1 MKKLLMIATGGTIA
15 SVQKEHGLVPGI
27 TSTELIEYLP
37 SLKHIADVDSLQLL
51 SLDSSNMRPSHW
63 MQIAGAIEKNYDA
76 YDGFVICH
84 GTDTMAFTAAALSY
98 LIQNSKKPIVITG
111 AQKPISSEISDAK
124 QNLLCAFSYAASAGA
139 CNVSVVFGGKVIA
152 GTRAKKTHTKSYH
165 AFSSMNYPDIAVFQG
180 DRLVRYIDQKTG
192 KTPQFYHD
200 LNEKVGLYKVLP
212 NSDPELLYY
221 LLERNDAVII
231 ESFGTGGLP
240 EQGEE
245 MLIRL
250 KEYTDRGKLIVM
262 TTQVPSEGS
271 DMSVYRVGGRLKDAC
286 GIIECFDMSLES
298 ILAKLMWVLAVE
310 KTRAKRIKRFYK
322 PVNFDISF
330 SE

>member
-1 MKKLLMIATGGTIA
+1 MKKLLLIATGGTIA

-27 TSTELIEYLP
+27 SSSELLEYLP
-37 SLKHIADVDSLQLL
+37 SLKTVADITTLQLF
-51 SLDSSNMRPSHW
+51 SLDSSNMRPCHW
-63 MQIAGAIEKNYDA
+63 KEIAATIERNYDA

-98 LIQNSKKPIVITG
+98 LVQNSKKPIVITG

-124 QNLLCAFSYAASAGA
+124 QNLLDAVSYALSEGA
-139 CNVSVVFGGKVIA
+139 ADVSVVFGGKVIA

-180 DRLVRYIDQKTG
+180 ERLVRYIGQKIS
-192 KTPQFYHD
+192 KRPRFYHD

-221 LLERNDAVII
+221 LLDRNDAVII

-240 EQGEE
+240 ERGEE
-245 MLIRL
+245 MLTRL
-250 KEYTDRGKLIVM
+250 KEYTERGKLIVM
-262 TTQVPSEGS
+262 TTQVPAEGS
-271 DMSVYRVGGRLKDAC
+271 DMSVYRVGGRLKEAC

-298 ILAKLMWVLAVE
+298 VLAKLMWVLAVE
-310 KTRAKRIKRFYK
+310 KSRTKRIKRFYT